1 MAHGFF
7 LTLALLK
14 ARVLLIN
21 DVQLALSANDLA
33 IGTAFF
39 Y

>member
-14 ARVLLIN
+14 ARILFVN
-21 DVQLALSANDLA
+21 DVQLALSADDLA
-33 IGTAFF
+33 IDTAFF